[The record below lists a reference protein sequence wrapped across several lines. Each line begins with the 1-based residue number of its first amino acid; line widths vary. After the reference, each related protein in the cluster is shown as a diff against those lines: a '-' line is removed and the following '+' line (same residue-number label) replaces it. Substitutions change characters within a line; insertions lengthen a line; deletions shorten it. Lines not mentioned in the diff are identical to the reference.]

1 MERLN
6 KSITKK
12 SGTAFECAPLALF
25 EALRFYLWAYRNNF
39 ARINVYYEEL
49 NYQRIAQ
56 TKAYEVSTNR

>member
-25 EALRFYLWAYRNNF
+25 EATFLFVAYRNNF
-39 ARINVYYEEL
+39 ARISVYYEEL

-56 TKAYEVSTNR
+56 TKAYEVSINR